1 MRNYLQYND
10 MGKEIFYIGD
20 EQGTHY
26 FTVEDR
32 KAVGTEVTMK
42 QLQVFMVYA
51 KKLGFKVGKL

>member
-1 MRNYLQYND
+1 

-26 FTVEDR
+26 FTVDDG